1 MGTRSGAKRPRANT
15 PKKKRGAR
23 LGQHFLTAPWAAS
36 ALVAA
41 VRIEADVPVLE
52 IGPGT
57 GNLTKEL
64 LRTGA
69 HVLAVE
75 KDPLLIDT
83 LHARFSSEIASKQLT
98 ILNEDIRNFSPE
110 SAGLR
115 AGEYVLAANI
125 PYYITGDIIRTFLTS
140 KNHPARMALLVQKEV
155 AVRIARDKKESILSL
170 SVKVYGTP
178 KYVKTVG
185 KGCFSP
191 PPSVDSAILLV
202 DDISRSQFTQV
213 SEERFFSVVKTA
225 FASKRKML
233 GGNLKNIVHLDR
245 FHACNISPQARAES
259 LPLEKWLCLSKEA

>member
-1 MGTRSGAKRPRANT
+1 MGKNSGTKRPGSNT
-15 PKKKRGAR
+15 TKKKRGAR
-23 LGQHFLTAPWAAS
+23 LGQHFLTAQWAAA

-41 VRIEADVPVLE
+41 VRIEPGVSVLE

-83 LHARFSSEIASKQLT
+83 LHARFAAEISSGQLT

-110 SAGLR
+110 KAGLQ
-115 AGEYVLAANI
+115 AGEYILAANI
-125 PYYITGDIIRTFLTS
+125 PYYITGDIIRTFLTT

-155 AVRIARDKKESILSL
+155 AVRIAREKKESILSI
-170 SVKVYGTP
+170 SVKVFGTP
-178 KYVKTVG
+178 KYVKTVA

-191 PPSVDSAILLV
+191 TPSVDSAILLI
-202 DDISRSQFTQV
+202 DDISHDRFAQV
-213 SEERFFSVVKTA
+213 SEDRFFSVVKTA

-233 GGNLKNIVHLDR
+233 GGNLKNIVSPER
-245 FHACNISPQARAES
+245 FAACGIAPQARAES
-259 LPLEKWLCLSKEA
+259 LPLEKWLCLAEE